1 MSSGVEATARIVH
14 RATPNPPTSAGSH
27 TETDTKGASND
38 AREDT
43 KKLKKALLR
52 KYRHTVAV
60 HSQVRPST
68 LSHDATQTPSFIGF
82 RNLGLIVLS
91 KLSSCCTVMPDRNA
105 DIVHSRRQP
114 PIVD

>member
-14 RATPNPPTSAGSH
+14 RVTPRPPTPPESHAVTNGS
-27 TETDTKGASND
+27 SND

-43 KKLKKALLR
+43 RELKKALLR

-60 HSQVRPST
+60 HSITRPST
-68 LSHDATQTPSFIGF
+68 LSHDAAETPSFIGF

-91 KLSSCCTVMPDRNA
+91 RLP
-105 DIVHSRRQP
+105 SRRLP
-114 PIVD
+114 ATLP

>member
-1 MSSGVEATARIVH
+1 MDAAMSSGVEATARIVH

-27 TETDTKGASND
+27 ADTDTKGSSND

-52 KYRHTVAV
+52 KYRHTAAV

-68 LSHDATQTPSFIGF
+68 LSHDAPKTPSFIGF

-91 KLSSCCTVMPDRNA
+91 KSASHRTGT
-105 DIVHSRRQP
+105 SRHEQEC
-114 PIVD
+114 

>member
-27 TETDTKGASND
+27 TDTDTKGSSKD
-38 AREDT
+38 AGEDT

-68 LSHDATQTPSFIGF
+68 LSHDAPKTPSFIGF

-91 KLSSCCTVMPDRNA
+91 KLAS
-105 DIVHSRRQP
+105 H
-114 PIVD
+114 

>member
-1 MSSGVEATARIVH
+1 MSSGVEASARIVH
-14 RATPNPPTSAGSH
+14 RATTNPPTSAGSH
-27 TETDTKGASND
+27 TDSDTKGSSDEAG
-38 AREDT
+38 EDT

-52 KYRHTVAV
+52 KYRHTVAI

-91 KLSSCCTVMPDRNA
+91 KLAS
-105 DIVHSRRQP
+105 H
-114 PIVD
+114 

>member
-1 MSSGVEATARIVH
+1 MSSGVEATARFVH
-14 RATPNPPTSAGSH
+14 RATPNPPTSAGGH
-27 TETDTKGASND
+27 TDTDTKGSSKGPK
-38 AREDT
+38 EDS

-68 LSHDATQTPSFIGF
+68 LSHDAKQTPSFIGF

-91 KLSSCCTVMPDRNA
+91 KLAHPV
-105 DIVHSRRQP
+105 
-114 PIVD
+114 